1 MNIRSATPSDATE
14 IAALIRSHESVVVVD
29 PSAAAPFWESMSESA
44 HAMNLASDRYRYF
57 VADSEGVLVGYIA
70 MRDATHLFNLFVSR
84 PWQRRGVGRAL
95 WQHVLDVH
103 LSVLPRRIVTVNVSV
118 NALPAYRALGFS
130 EAGEEVRVHGLAFV
144 PMRWGKSPDVA

>member
-1 MNIRSATPSDATE
+1 MNIRSGTPSDATE
-14 IAALIRSHESVVVVD
+14 IAALIRSLESVVVVD
-29 PSAAAPFWESMSESA
+29 PSTAAPFWESMSENA
-44 HAMNLASDRYRYF
+44 HAVNLASERYRYF

-103 LSVLPRRIVTVNVSV
+103 LSVLPHRIVTVNVSLH
-118 NALPAYRALGFS
+118 ALPAYRALGFC
-130 EAGEEVRVHGLAFV
+130 EAGEGVRVDGLAFV
-144 PMRWGKSPDVA
+144 PMRWGGMQTAA